1 MYVPEDP
8 RLVDPFLN
16 RSELDTVQLRAQRL
30 QHNPFAPPARLT
42 EHQPRGIGV
51 EPPSVSEV
59 ERAEDAHG
67 KRAMLWVVLAVLLV
81 AALLMWL
88 AASSDGEKDQARRAL
103 ARMSNVSV
111 QDVVEQ
117 ARVAGLTGLVY
128 RHGGVADESNGADW
142 IVDQVV
148 VQGDEAVLHVHSGRI
163 RPTHPYLPPSVF
175 RQPEV
180 HTNEGV
186 GQVFTSWPA
195 KPGFVT
201 FDCARC
207 EGETT
212 VTTSRGDVLFR
223 ATGPYKGTRWINMDD
238 EDPVDYYQVKAT
250 SAWTLTV
257 ADYDRLPKFYQGG
270 QDPVGA
276 GDSVFLYE
284 GTKDSVRLTGVSGLD
299 AANFSGTRV
308 EHGRLKGPSI
318 IQVSA
323 AGAWSITPY

>member
-1 MYVPEDP
+1 MYTPSQD
-8 RLVDPFLN
+8 
-16 RSELDTVQLRAQRL
+16 
-30 QHNPFAPPARLT
+30 NPFAPPAKLT
-42 EHQPRGIGV
+42 EEQLRGIGV
-51 EPPSVSEV
+51 EPPTVSQI
-59 ERAEDAHG
+59 ERAEEAES
-67 KRAMLWVVLAVLLV
+67 KRTMLWVVLAVLVV
-81 AALLMWL
+81 AALLMWF
-88 AASSDGEKDQARRAL
+88 AASSDGEKDQARVTL

-117 ARVAGLTGLVY
+117 ARRAGMAGLVY
-128 RHGGVADESNGADW
+128 QHGGVADESNGADW
-142 IVDQVV
+142 IVDQVTV
-148 VQGDEAVLHVHSGRI
+148 EGDAAILRVHTGRI
-163 RPTHPYLPPSVF
+163 RPTHPYLMPSVF

-238 EDPVDYYQVKAT
+238 EDPVGYYQVKAT

-257 ADYDRLPKFYQGG
+257 ADYDRLPSFYQGG
-270 QDPVGA
+270 HDPA
-276 GDSVFLYE
+276 GTGDTVFLYQ
-284 GTKDSVRLTGVSGLD
+284 GTEDSARMTGVGGLE
-299 AANFSGTRV
+299 AANLVGTRI
-308 EHGRLKGPSI
+308 EKGGLKGPSI
-318 IQVSA
+318 VQVSA
-323 AGAWSITPY
+323 SGAWSITPY